1 MEKEIYRTEL
11 GIKLKRLRNERNLT
25 LKQVS
30 EALGIKLNT
39 YGKYERNINPKRE
52 MLIKIAEFFGVS
64 LDYLMGREEASKDDY
79 AQDEADR
86 SAERLIVSNKDDYQ
100 VVEDDLGSLSET
112 EIMLIKIFRDA
123 SDEDKFS
130 IAQYII
136 DKEKEN

>member
-64 LDYLMGREEASKDDY
+64 LDYLMGREETSKDDY

-112 EIMLIKIFRDA
+112 EIMLIKIYRGV

>member
-11 GIKLKRLRNERNLT
+11 GIKLKSLRNERNLT

-79 AQDEADR
+79 TQDEADR

-112 EIMLIKIFRDA
+112 EIMLIKIYRGV